1 MWVDAIIRQQSKGSK
16 SLDDFCKLFHGA
28 PAGPPMVKPYTF
40 EDVVKSLNDVVP
52 YDWSA
57 FWTERL
63 TNHGPGAPLTG
74 IQETGWKLVYDE
86 TPTDYYRS
94 DEREDGQVREV
105 YTIGLR
111 LRDDGAVI
119 DTVEGMMAAKA
130 GIGPGMKIVAVNG
143 RRFSADALHDAIKG
157 AKGGNQPIE
166 LLVENTDYFK
176 TYKLDYHEGEKYP
189 RLVRDDSKPDL
200 MADILRA
207 K

>member
-1 MWVDAIIRQQSKGSK
+1 
-16 SLDDFCKLFHGA
+16 
-28 PAGPPMVKPYTF
+28 
-40 EDVVKSLNDVVP
+40 DVVKTLNQVVP

-119 DTVEGMMAAKA
+119 DTIEGMMAAKA

-143 RRFSADALHDAIKG
+143 RRFSADVLHDAIKG
-157 AKGGNQPIE
+157 AKGGTQPIE

-189 RLVRDDSKPDL
+189 RLVRDESKPDL
-200 MADILRA
+200 MADILKA

>member
-1 MWVDAIIRQQSKGSK
+1 
-16 SLDDFCKLFHGA
+16 
-28 PAGPPMVKPYTF
+28 MVKPYTF
-40 EDVVKSLNDVVP
+40 EDVVKTLNQVVP

-119 DTVEGMMAAKA
+119 DTIEGMMAAKA
-130 GIGPGMKIVAVNG
+130 GIGPGMKVVAVNG
-143 RRFSADALHDAIKG
+143 RRFSADMLHDAIKA

-176 TYKLDYHEGEKYP
+176 TYQLDYHEGEKYP
-189 RLVRDDSKPDL
+189 RLVRDESKPDL
-200 MADILRA
+200 MADILKA